1 MVTKAPELLTEKEVC
16 QMLRISKSTLR
27 RVIRR
32 GRVLQAA
39 KAESRYQPVAQKDS
53 RRLHRSLAAPGW
65 HLKC

>member
-32 GRVLQAA
+32 GEFSKPLKPSPGTSRWPRKIVEDYIEVLQ
-39 KAESRYQPVAQKDS
+39 
-53 RRLHRSLAAPGW
+53 HRDGT
-65 HLKC
+65 